1 MINVV
6 PKSIMHNDS
15 EITRADHKD
24 APFVTTFGPYYTQYI
39 SNISKVLT
47 IFCLPPFWR

>member
-15 EITRADHKD
+15 EIIRADHKD

-39 SNISKVLT
+39 SNISKV
-47 IFCLPPFWR
+47 F